1 MKKNAVQRKI
11 LKGICLL
18 LSLLCL
24 SCGAC
29 AETPLDAYRAQMG
42 FVEYDESKTQLGMFI
57 HNIDSWRA
65 GVTWEPVTFYM
76 DVEAP
81 KQLLGERSMPSAD
94 AFKKYAVTD
103 LGLFVMQDG
112 DFYDLLVSGDGAKGV
127 FHDRMIYE
135 AGSDYDI
142 LMERA
147 EQILGYRPGDM
158 DFLGKTSVRA
168 TIEWLPGSHPLYDDR
183 GWSAEHRNWKGGSI
197 TIEGEALQA
206 LDAALN
212 GADFSVGNVNCPS
225 DLFLTVEYSDGSS
238 ASMAVAMNSFDLL
251 FYRGVCF
258 SLEQDGF
265 LLDFF
270 DFQNS
275 EYYKARIGG

>member
-1 MKKNAVQRKI
+1 MKK
-11 LKGICLL
+11 ICLL
-18 LSLLCL
+18 LCVIFLLGTA
-24 SCGAC
+24 GAKTLQE
-29 AETPLDAYRAQMG
+29 ALQEQMG
-42 FVEYDESKTQLGMFI
+42 FVEYDESETQLGMFI

-65 GVTWEPVTFYM
+65 GETWEPVVRYVNI
-76 DVEAP
+76 DVP
-81 KQLLGERSMPSAD
+81 KQLLGERSMDSAD

-112 DFYDLLVSGDGAKGV
+112 DFYDLLVSGDDVKGV

-135 AGSDYDI
+135 AGPDYDI

-183 GWSAEHRNWKGGSI
+183 GWSAEHRSWKGGSI
-197 TIEGEALQA
+197 AVEGEALRK

-212 GADFSVGNVNCPS
+212 GADFGVGSVNCPS
-225 DLFLTVEYSDGSS
+225 DIFLTVEYSDGSS

-258 SLEQDGF
+258 SLEEDGF

-270 DFQNS
+270 DFTNS
-275 EYYKARIGG
+275 EYYKERIGG